1 VKDDLTRRW
10 FLKATAFTGASLGL
24 GSSAI
29 TRFLSPSPAFAG
41 DGPDLVAVKGQ
52 DPFTTT
58 VAAVEKIGGMK
69 RFVPAESKV
78 AVNANTSFKLPGS
91 NVEPA
96 VLLATLKMCL
106 DAGASEVWLVK
117 PGKAGYW
124 ERSPRSTEFAAVL
137 EATKKSEGD
146 FKVVEIPKGVALKE
160 AHVDRHV
167 LECDV
172 YLNVSVVKDHTGTRF
187 TGALKNAMGACPHN
201 PTNSFCHFGS
211 EPPERSK
218 FYANVEH
225 LSQCI
230 ADLNL
235 IRTPDLC
242 LIDATAYLAT
252 NGPAG
257 PGELRRSNTVVA
269 GTDPVD
275 IDAYATRFI
284 DLKPSDVRMIAMAEQ
299 HGIGRANLDHLR
311 VVESA

>member
-1 VKDDLTRRW
+1 MKDDLTRRW
-10 FLKATAFTGASLGL
+10 FLKATAFAGASLGL

-29 TRFLSPSPAFAG
+29 TRFLSPATAFAA
-41 DGPDLVAVKGQ
+41 DNPDLVAVTGT
-52 DPFTTT
+52 DPFATAM
-58 VAAVEKIGGMK
+58 AAVERIGGMK

-78 AVNANTSFKLPGS
+78 AINANTSFKLPGS

-96 VLLATLKMCL
+96 VLLAILKMCQ

-124 ERSPRSTEFAAVL
+124 ERSPRSTEFAEVL
-137 EATKKSEGD
+137 EGTKKSEQD
-146 FKVVEIPKGVALKE
+146 FKVVEIPEGVALKE

-211 EPPERSK
+211 EPPDRSK

-235 IRTPDLC
+235 IRRPDLC

-269 GTDPVD
+269 GIDPVA
-275 IDAYATRFI
+275 IDAYATRFV
-284 DLKPSDVRMIAMAEQ
+284 DLKPADVRMIAMAEQ
-299 HGIGRANLDHLR
+299 HGIGQANPKQLR
-311 VVESA
+311 IVEEA